1 MLLWISREASITL
14 TSEQRPNLV
23 PFQNLEDEF
32 SSWSNVQAYLNQ
44 NVVGIY
50 TEVQNMVH
58 NFPLAENFIEMYLH
72 KI

>member
-50 TEVQNMVH
+50 TEVQNMVL
-58 NFPLAENFIEMYLH
+58 NFPLAKNFIEMYLH

>member
-1 MLLWISREASITL
+1 MLLWISREASMTL
-14 TSEQRPNLV
+14 ISEQKPNLA

-32 SSWSNVQAYLNQ
+32 ASWSNVQAYLNQ

-58 NFPLAENFIEMYLH
+58 NFPLGKDFIEMYLH